1 MSNNCFPNRERHKIR
16 YSKVLIA
23 ACNEKEIVI
32 LRTVFNNKY
41 PSIMWVLNK
50 QKCYLIF
57 ETIYLFRFSRQLP
70 IHNIELMCEMLLSDL
85 SIISFLNC
93 WFSIAKYAFT
103 WWRFSL
109 TTFLIFHFIDVN
121 YENWSTYS
129 RIICELFLE
138 HIIAHNIESVIYRIE
153 IVWLLSKVHRI
164 WIGYICITYIN
175 L

>member
-1 MSNNCFPNRERHKIR
+1 MSDNCFPKRESRKIR

-70 IHNIELMCEMLLSDL
+70 IHNIELMCEILLSDL
-85 SIISFLNC
+85 
-93 WFSIAKYAFT
+93 KYNFFFELLVFHREIRVYLVEIFFT
-103 WWRFSL
+103 N
-109 TTFLIFHFIDVN
+109 V
-121 YENWSTYS
+121 
-129 RIICELFLE
+129 
-138 HIIAHNIESVIYRIE
+138 
-153 IVWLLSKVHRI
+153 
-164 WIGYICITYIN
+164 
-175 L
+175 